1 MPPIDINEWWLA
13 AAAAAAAG
21 IVPASATAATEIG
34 AQVGVVTSVRAGVVS
49 ATNER
54 VVYIGNAVAF
64 GERFRTDSTGIIH
77 ILFMDQ
83 SSMTLGPNSELV
95 IDQFS
100 FQPKEQRGNIAVN
113 LIKGS
118 LRVVGGFISKLTSP
132 KGTNSALIRTATATI
147 GIRGGISVIDAQP
160 GQTQG
165 TFLFGEHMDVMPPDS
180 TGGVG
185 GTGLLGGNGGT
196 GGSGGV
202 AGAGGLGGSAGTGG
216 AGGIGLLG
224 GNGGTGGSGGVAG
237 AGGLGGSAGTGG
249 AGGTGLLGGNG
260 GTGGVGGTAGVV
272 GSGPGTDSPFGGG
285 ARVTRPGFSVIAN
298 NGGIG
303 NPFRLSP
310 NDMAALTARFENR
323 QGNRTPSGGS
333 LISTNDR
340 PGGLNAPGTL
350 IAPNRVQHVS
360 TDIQNQT
367 PGRSLRNVMGS
378 DSTQVQS

>member
-1 MPPIDINEWWLA
+1 MPPMDINEWWLA
-13 AAAAAAAG
+13 AAAAAATG

-49 ATNER
+49 AANER

-113 LIKGS
+113 LIRGS

-165 TFLFGEHMDVMPPDS
+165 TFLFGEHMDVLPPNEQ
-180 TGGVG
+180 G
-185 GTGLLGGNGGT
+185 GT
-196 GGSGGV
+196 
-202 AGAGGLGGSAGTGG
+202 
-216 AGGIGLLG
+216 
-224 GNGGTGGSGGVAG
+224 
-237 AGGLGGSAGTGG
+237 
-249 AGGTGLLGGNG
+249 
-260 GTGGVGGTAGVV
+260 
-272 GSGPGTDSPFGGG
+272 
-285 ARVTRPGFSVIAN
+285 RVTRPGFSVVADGN
-298 NGGIG
+298 GIG
-303 NPFRLSP
+303 TPFRLP
-310 NDMAALTARFENR
+310 ATDMAALTGRFENR
-323 QGNRTPSGGS
+323 QGNRSSSGAS
-333 LISTNDR
+333 LISTSDR
-340 PGGLNAPGTL
+340 PGGLNAPGTS
-350 IAPNRVQHVS
+350 IAPNRVQQVS

-367 PGRSLRNVMGS
+367 PSNSLRTVMGS

>member
-216 AGGIGLLG
+216 AGG
-224 GNGGTGGSGGVAG
+224 
-237 AGGLGGSAGTGG
+237 
-249 AGGTGLLGGNG
+249 TGLLGGNG

>member
-1 MPPIDINEWWLA
+1 MPPMDINEWWLA

-21 IVPASATAATEIG
+21 IVPASATAATETG

-132 KGTNSALIRTATATI
+132 QGTNSALIRTATATI

-160 GQTQG
+160 SQTQG
-165 TFLFGEHMDVMPPDS
+165 TFLFGEHMDVLPPNEQ
-180 TGGVG
+180 G
-185 GTGLLGGNGGT
+185 GT
-196 GGSGGV
+196 
-202 AGAGGLGGSAGTGG
+202 
-216 AGGIGLLG
+216 
-224 GNGGTGGSGGVAG
+224 
-237 AGGLGGSAGTGG
+237 
-249 AGGTGLLGGNG
+249 
-260 GTGGVGGTAGVV
+260 
-272 GSGPGTDSPFGGG
+272 
-285 ARVTRPGFSVIAN
+285 RVTRPGFSVIADGN
-298 NGGIG
+298 GIG
-303 NPFRLSP
+303 NAFRLP
-310 NDMAALTARFENR
+310 ATDMAALTGRFENR
-323 QGNRTPSGGS
+323 QGNRSSSGAS

-340 PGGLNAPGTL
+340 PGGLNSPGNS
-350 IAPNRVQHVS
+350 IAPNRVQQVS

-367 PGRSLRNVMGS
+367 PGNSLRNVMGS